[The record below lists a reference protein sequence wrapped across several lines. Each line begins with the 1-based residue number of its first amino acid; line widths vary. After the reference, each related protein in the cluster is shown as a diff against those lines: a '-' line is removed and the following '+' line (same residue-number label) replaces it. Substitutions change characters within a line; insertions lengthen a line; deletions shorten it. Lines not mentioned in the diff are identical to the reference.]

1 MLKDRH
7 IICLGNNM
15 WESNFTNTMAEIMT
29 VLSSENK
36 ILHIDYAFS
45 FKDFLRGPKE
55 VPFKKIL
62 GIEPRLREV
71 TTRINST
78 INVLSPPPVL
88 PINIIPSHSI
98 FIKLLRVNARIVEY
112 SIRKAVEQL
121 RIKDPIIVS
130 GFNPYYGTMLAGQLG
145 EILNIYYCYDEI
157 ATGWN
162 AYHGVLVEDDYIS
175 KADAVIT
182 TSEILYHNKSCKT
195 KDCYLIKNGVDF
207 NRFCIHADKVKKTKR
222 KVVGYTGSIDDRFD
236 IDTMV
241 YLIENLPEV
250 EFLFAGRTPDENAFR
265 IMSGY
270 PNTRWLGSKK
280 PEEIPA
286 IIGEI
291 DLGVVPYRVN
301 EYTKSVYPLKFNEYL
316 AVGKP
321 VVSSE
326 FANLPE
332 FKPFIHFASS
342 KESFLNAVKEELR
355 SDNEIKKRERIKFA
369 SGNSWEKRAEDFS
382 SIIEN
387 ALGKKR
393 LLKTAI

>member
-1 MLKDRH
+1 MLKDQN

-15 WESNFTNTMAEIMT
+15 WESNFTNTMAEVMT
-29 VLSSENK
+29 VLSCDNK

-55 VPFKKIL
+55 VPFKKSL

-71 TTRINST
+71 TTRVNST
-78 INVLSPPPVL
+78 INVLSPPPVF
-88 PINIIPSHSI
+88 PINIIPSHSL
-98 FIKLLRVNARIVEY
+98 FVKLLRVNARIVEY
-112 SIRKAVEQL
+112 TIRKAVQHL
-121 RIKDPIIVS
+121 KIKDPIIVS
-130 GFNPYYGTMLAGQLG
+130 GFNPYYGTMLAGRLG
-145 EILNIYYCYDEI
+145 EVLNIYYCYDEI

-162 AYHGVLVEDDYIS
+162 SNHGVLIENDYIN

-182 TSEILYHNKSCKT
+182 TSEILFHSKSCKT
-195 KDCYLIKNGVDF
+195 KECYLIKNGVDF
-207 NRFCIHADKVKKTKR
+207 NRFCIHADKPKNTKK

-236 IDTMV
+236 IGTMI
-241 YLIENLPEV
+241 YLIENLPDV
-250 EFLFAGRTPDENAFR
+250 EFLFAGRTPDENALRVLSRF
-265 IMSGY
+265 
-270 PNTRWLGSKK
+270 PNTRWLGAKK

-286 IIGEI
+286 IIGEV
-291 DLGVVPYRVN
+291 DLGVVPYLVN

-342 KESFLNAVKEELR
+342 RESFLNAVKEELNN
-355 SDNEIKKRERIKFA
+355 DNEIKKKERIQFA
-369 SGNSWEKRAEDFS
+369 SGNSWQKRAEDFS

-387 ALGKKR
+387 ALEKKR
-393 LLKTAI
+393 FLKSTI

>member
-1 MLKDRH
+1 
-7 IICLGNNM
+7 
-15 WESNFTNTMAEIMT
+15 MT
-29 VLSSENK
+29 VLSSDNK

-45 FKDFLRGPKE
+45 FKDFLRGPKAI
-55 VPFKKIL
+55 PFKKTL

-71 TTRINST
+71 TTRVNST

-88 PINIIPSHSI
+88 PINIIPSHSL
-98 FIKLLRVNARIVEY
+98 FMKLLRVNALIVEY
-112 SIRKAVEQL
+112 TIRKAIDHL
-121 RIKDPIIVS
+121 KIKDPIVVS
-130 GFNPYYGTMLAGQLG
+130 GFNPYYGTMLAGRLG

-162 AYHGVLVEDDYIS
+162 SNHGVLVENDYIN
-175 KADAVIT
+175 KADVVIT
-182 TSEILYHNKSCKT
+182 TSEILFHNKSCKT

-207 NRFCIHADKVKKTKR
+207 NRFYLHAEKVRQTKR
-222 KVVGYTGSIDDRFD
+222 KVIGYTGSIDDRFD
-236 IDTMV
+236 IDTMI

-265 IMSGY
+265 TLSKFS
-270 PNTRWLGSKK
+270 NTRWLGAKK

-291 DLGVVPYRVN
+291 DLGVVPYLVN

-326 FANLPE
+326 FANLSE
-332 FKPFIHFASS
+332 FKPYIRFAASR
-342 KESFLNAVKEELR
+342 ESFLNAVKEELNN
-355 SDNEIKKRERIKFA
+355 DNENKKKERIKFA
-369 SGNSWEKRAEDFS
+369 SGNSWLNRAEDFS

-387 ALGKKR
+387 ALERKNI
-393 LLKTAI
+393 LKSAI

>member
-1 MLKDRH
+1 MLKDQH

-98 FIKLLRVNARIVEY
+98 FIKLLRVNAHIVE
-112 SIRKAVEQL
+112 SAISKAVRQL
-121 RIKDPIIVS
+121 KIKDPIIVS
-130 GFNPYYGTMLAGQLG
+130 GFNPYYGTMLAGRLG
-145 EILNIYYCYDEI
+145 EVLNIYYCYDEI

-162 AYHGVLVEDDYIS
+162 AHHGVLVEEDYIS

-207 NRFCIHADKVKKTKR
+207 NRFCIHADKVKTTKR

-250 EFLFAGRTPDENAFR
+250 EFLFAGRIPDENAYR
-265 IMSGY
+265 VMSGF

-342 KESFLNAVKEELR
+342 KESFLNAVKEELH

-369 SGNSWEKRAEDFS
+369 SGNSWEKRADDFS

-387 ALGKKR
+387 ALEKKR
-393 LLKTAI
+393 FLKTAI

>member
-1 MLKDRH
+1 MLKDKN

-29 VLSSENK
+29 VLSSDNK

-45 FKDFLRGPKE
+45 FKDFLRGPKY
-55 VPFKKIL
+55 VPFKKTL

-71 TTRINST
+71 STRVNST

-88 PINIIPSHSI
+88 PINLIPSHGL
-98 FIKLLRVNARIVEY
+98 FVKLLRINARIVE
-112 SIRKAVEQL
+112 SEIKKAVQKL
-121 RIKDPIIVS
+121 KIKDPIIVS
-130 GFNPYYGTMLAGQLG
+130 GFNPYYGTMLAGRLD
-145 EILNIYYCYDEI
+145 EVLNIYYCYDEI

-162 AYHGVLVEDDYIS
+162 SHHGVLIENDYIN
-175 KADAVIT
+175 KADIVIT
-182 TSEILYHNKSCKT
+182 TSENLFHSKSCKT

-207 NRFCIHADKVKKTKR
+207 NRFNKHAGKVRDAKK
-222 KVVGYTGSIDDRFD
+222 KVIGYTGSIDDRFD
-236 IDTMV
+236 IDTMK

-265 IMSGY
+265 ILSKFS
-270 PNTRWLGSKK
+270 NTRWLGAKK

-286 IIGEI
+286 IIGDI
-291 DLGVVPYRVN
+291 DLGVVPYLKN
-301 EYTKSVYPLKFNEYL
+301 EYTRCVYPLKFNEYL

-321 VVSSE
+321 VVSSD

-332 FKPFIHFASS
+332 FNPFIHFASS
-342 KESFLNAVKEELR
+342 KDSFLYAVKEELNN
-355 SDNEIKKRERIKFA
+355 DNEIKKEERIKFA
-369 SGNSWEKRAEDFS
+369 SGNSWQKRAEDFS

-387 ALGKKR
+387 ALEKKR
-393 LLKTAI
+393 FLKVAV